1 MRASLVYHIRFI
13 NRNKNARNEVANKL
27 IFETRKGFAMMFGLK
42 VILIQQKNHFY
53 TFSIWIEQ
61 LLYIFIDIVIKS
73 QWNFWTQ
80 FRSVFQM
87 IGKGTNFHEIS
98 KKKLELSILPQ
109 KRTKNEKKLSWKLL
123 CPIHVVTFTLISNL
137 ATDFISKIR
146 KVFA

>member
-1 MRASLVYHIRFI
+1 MRASLVYHIRFT

-61 LLYIFIDIVIKS
+61 LLPILIYLVIKS

-87 IGKGTNFHEIS
+87 IGKGTNFHDIS
-98 KKKLELSILPQ
+98 KKNWNYQFFQKNERKTRKNYPESSYALSIRCGRVVTDFLPYP
-109 KRTKNEKKLSWKLL
+109 KFWKGLLSW
-123 CPIHVVTFTLISNL
+123 
-137 ATDFISKIR
+137 
-146 KVFA
+146 